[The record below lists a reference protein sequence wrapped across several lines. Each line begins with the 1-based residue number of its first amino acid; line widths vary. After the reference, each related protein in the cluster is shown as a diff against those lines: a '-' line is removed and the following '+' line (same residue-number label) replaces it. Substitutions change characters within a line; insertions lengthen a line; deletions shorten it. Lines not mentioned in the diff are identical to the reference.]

1 MATNKSMIA
10 VVTLTLFVPNNSLGF
25 QEIKDGMI
33 TIHGLRGPG
42 AESLVHECK
51 GVENVDL
58 DKMAVPAKDA
68 MGVGLCLGY
77 IAGISDVDR
86 VDAVAKQN
94 RMCVPDNASGAQLA
108 KVIVKYGDDHPEEL
122 NEPGA
127 IFVTLAMK
135 KAFPCR

>member
-1 MATNKSMIA
+1 MQTKKWVRS
-10 VVTLTLFVPNNSLGF
+10 VVMLALCLSNNSRGS
-25 QEIKDGMI
+25 QESKDGMI
-33 TIHGLRGPG
+33 TFHGLREPR

-58 DKMAVPAKDA
+58 DKMTVPAKDS

-77 IAGISDVDR
+77 IAGISDVDK

-94 RMCVPDNASGAQLA
+94 RLCVPDNASGAQLA
-108 KVIVKYGDDHPEEL
+108 KMIVKYGDDHPEEL
-122 NEPGA
+122 NEPGVM
-127 IFVTLAMK
+127 FVISAMK